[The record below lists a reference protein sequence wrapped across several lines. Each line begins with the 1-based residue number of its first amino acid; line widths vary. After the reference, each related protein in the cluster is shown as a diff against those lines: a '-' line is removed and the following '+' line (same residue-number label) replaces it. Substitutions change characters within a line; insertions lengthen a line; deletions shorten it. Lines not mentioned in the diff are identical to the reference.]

1 MRAPRRSFGA
11 PLAAAAVAGACG
23 LPAPALAHAFAQRYD
38 LPLPLWHYLA
48 GAGAAVALSFVVVA
62 RREGAW
68 RVAPAAGHRTAGLR
82 LAPAL
87 ARPALLGARALGV
100 ALLALLLAAGLL
112 GPHGDWDANLL
123 PVSVWILWWTGLAF
137 CCALLGDLWRPLEP
151 WVAVRALRC
160 APLSMPAVS
169 AVSAG
174 AAAAGAA
181 GSKARPWRR
190 RIAALGAWPAVAG
203 FLAFSWCELVWTAN
217 ADPRKLAALVL
228 AYATVAGAG
237 VALLGAEVWRRRF
250 DPFAGFFALFARVAP
265 LAWQRAPDG
274 ALMLTLRAPGA
285 GLAAARLPT
294 GAQTAFVIVA
304 LSAVGFDGL
313 AETPLWDAVVG
324 ESLAALYAAGMVQ
337 AVGYES
343 AGALV
348 KTLGLLTMPLLFA
361 AVYGLVCV
369 WTGRL
374 VGEDGARVAR
384 RFVLSLVPIAVA
396 YHLAHYLSYL
406 LIQGQAALPLLS
418 DPLGLGW
425 DLFGTRGRE
434 VDLEVIG
441 MRTVWLFAVLAIVA
455 GHVSAVVVG
464 HRTALAAYGARATRS
479 QLPMLVLM
487 VGYTMSSLWILSQPI
502 VH

>member
-1 MRAPRRSFGA
+1 MRAPGRSFGA
-11 PLAAAAVAGACG
+11 PIAAAAAVAGACG

-62 RREGAW
+62 RREGAV
-68 RVAPAAGHRTAGLR
+68 RVVPAAGHRTAGLR

-87 ARPALLGARALGV
+87 ARPALLGARALGL
-100 ALLALLLAAGLL
+100 ALLALLLAAGAL
-112 GPHGDWDANLL
+112 GAEGDWDANLL
-123 PVSVWILWWTGLAF
+123 PVTVWILWWTGLAF

-160 APLSMPAVS
+160 TPRPPPRPGS
-169 AVSAG
+169 
-174 AAAAGAA
+174 AAARGTASA
-181 GSKARPWRR
+181 WRR
-190 RIAALGAWPAVAG
+190 RVAALGAWPAVAG

-217 ADPRKLAALVL
+217 ADPRKLATLVL
-228 AYATVAGAG
+228 AYASVAGAG

-250 DPFAGFFALFARVAP
+250 DPFAGFFALFARFAP

-274 ALMLTLRAPGA
+274 ALKLTLRAPGA
-285 GLAAARLPT
+285 GLATARLPT
-294 GAQTAFVIVA
+294 GAQTAFVIAA

-313 AETPLWDAVVG
+313 AETPLWEAVVG
-324 ESLAALYAAGMVQ
+324 ESLAVLYAVGVVQ
-337 AVGYES
+337 AVGYEA

-348 KTLGLLTMPLLFA
+348 KTLGLLLMPLLFA
-361 AVYGLVCV
+361 AVYGLVCA

-418 DPLGLGW
+418 DPLALGW

-434 VDLEVIG
+434 VDLEVID

-479 QLPMLVLM
+479 QLPMLALM